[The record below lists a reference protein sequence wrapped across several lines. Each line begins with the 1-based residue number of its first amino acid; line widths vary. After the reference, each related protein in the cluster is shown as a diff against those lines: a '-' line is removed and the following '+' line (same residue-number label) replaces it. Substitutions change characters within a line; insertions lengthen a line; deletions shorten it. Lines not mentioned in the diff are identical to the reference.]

1 MINIELVPIS
11 TVIENWKQ
19 IAVSELNF
27 NEDLLTEWILDAYN
41 DIGTYK
47 QYKER
52 VQKLKIRNYKAQL
65 PCGFRQS
72 LYVLAQPIRPQEEA
86 FFLTE
91 YIRQEPG
98 NENCT
103 WEYKRVCKCP
113 EDKHCNC
120 EQNYIETAGY
130 LFINN
135 LEQAKGFKF
144 ATVQDFTQWYTTD
157 PRRWIVL
164 QPQKN
169 EVSLLNYRELGIHLH
184 PSHFFTI
191 DNGYIITDFKE
202 ADLLIGYLGIPIGE
216 DGLPLVPNMGSYTNA
231 LIAAL
236 ERKFAYIQYRKS
248 RSGADLNFFQ
258 LADREY
264 SKWKVK
270 AREDM
275 NAQTFEE
282 MWAMGEAT
290 NQFLVP
296 NQYHG
301 LDQRKSQKI
310 NNGFTRY

>member
-52 VQKLKIRNYKAQL
+52 VQKLKVRNYKAQL

-113 EDKHCNC
+113 ENTSCHC

-144 ATVQDFTQWYTTD
+144 ATVQDFTQWFTTN

-169 EVSLLNYRELGIHLH
+169 EVSLLNYRELGIQLH

-248 RSGADLNFFQ
+248 RSNADLNFFQ
-258 LADREY
+258 LSDREY
-264 SKWKVK
+264 SKWKV
-270 AREDM
+270 
-275 NAQTFEE
+275 
-282 MWAMGEAT
+282 
-290 NQFLVP
+290 
-296 NQYHG
+296 
-301 LDQRKSQKI
+301 
-310 NNGFTRY
+310 

>member
-1 MINIELVPIS
+1 MNNLELIPIS

-27 NEDLLTEWILDAYN
+27 NEDLLIEWALDAFN

-52 VQKLKIRNYKAQL
+52 VQKLSIRNYKAQL
-65 PCGFRQS
+65 PCGFKQS
-72 LYVLAQPIRPQEEA
+72 LYVLAQPNRNSELP

-91 YIRQEPG
+91 YTKQEPG

-113 EDKHCNC
+113 ENHSCSC
-120 EQNYIETAGY
+120 EQNYIETQGY
-130 LFINN
+130 LYINN
-135 LEQAKGFKF
+135 LEKAKGFKF
-144 ATVQDFTQWYTTD
+144 ATVQDFSQWF
-157 PRRWIVL
+157 PSERNKWIIL

-169 EVSLLNYRELGIHLH
+169 EINLLNYRDLGFNLN
-184 PSHFFTI
+184 PSHTFTL

-202 ADLLIGYLGIPIGE
+202 AELLIGYLGMPIDE
-216 DGLPLVPNMGSYTNA
+216 KGLPLVPNLGSYTNA
-231 LIAAL
+231 LIAAI

-258 LADREY
+258 LSDREY
-264 SKWKVK
+264 SKWKIK

-296 NQYHG
+296 NSYHG

-310 NNGFTRY
+310 NNTFTRY